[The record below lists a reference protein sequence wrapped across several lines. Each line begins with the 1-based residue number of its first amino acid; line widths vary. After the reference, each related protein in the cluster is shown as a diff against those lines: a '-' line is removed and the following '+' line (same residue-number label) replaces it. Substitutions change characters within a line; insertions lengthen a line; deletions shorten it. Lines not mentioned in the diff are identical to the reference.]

1 MTTVKLIDSFRINM
15 ALTPEEIQHYHECDI
30 FELRRDLKESNKKRT
45 FARSQAIDKIIK
57 ERSSSEIDTAIKS
70 VLNKLDKEL
79 NDAFS
84 LHKDSVDQTNEEFK
98 KNEDLLRLTIDDSFA
113 ELKERQ
119 LKSLTDVEFQKESD
133 LIREDRRETSSVIE
147 LRRLATVYA
156 DQGDFERA
164 MKVDNEADAIHAAE
178 TEEQLK
184 RAQIKYQKRVDQ
196 LFIQFGT
203 EIDVLE
209 TRLKKGLDSLNA
221 KKIDELTNIQKN
233 TSVVVQRLL
242 LSAINDTNKKVKKIE
257 LQSEISNRLTNF
269 VRKKATENGMNRK
282 LQFD

>member
-1 MTTVKLIDSFRINM
+1 M

-30 FELRRDLKESNKKRT
+30 IELRRDLKESNRKRT

-57 ERSSSEIDTAIKS
+57 ERSSSEIDTAINSIEKK
-70 VLNKLDKEL
+70 LNKEL

-84 LHKDSVDQTNEEFK
+84 LHRDSVEQTIEEFK

-119 LKSLTDVEFQKESD
+119 MKSLTDVEFQKESE
-133 LIREDRRETSSVIE
+133 LIREDRRETSTVLE

-164 MKVDNEADAIHAAE
+164 MKVDNEADEMHAAE
-178 TEEQLK
+178 TEEQIK
-184 RAQIKYQKRVDQ
+184 RALVRYQKRVEQ

-209 TRLKKGLDSLNA
+209 TRLKKGLESLNA
-221 KKIDELTNIQKN
+221 KKIDELANIQKN

-242 LSAINDTNKKVKKIE
+242 LSAINDTNKRVKKIE

-269 VRKKATENGMNRK
+269 VKKKATENGMNRK

>member
-1 MTTVKLIDSFRINM
+1 M

-30 FELRRDLKESNKKRT
+30 IELRRDLKESNKKRT

-57 ERSSSEIDTAIKS
+57 ERSSSEIDTAISS
-70 VLNKLDKEL
+70 VLKKLDKEL

-84 LHKDSVDQTNEEFK
+84 LHQDSVEQTIEEFK

-133 LIREDRRETSSVIE
+133 LIREDRRETSTVIE

-164 MKVDNEADAIHAAE
+164 MKVDNEADVIHAAE

-184 RAQIKYQKRVDQ
+184 KAQTRYQKRVDQ

-221 KKIDELTNIQKN
+221 KRIDELNNIQKN